1 MLLSITI
8 RIFCYFCIELMR
20 KTAAILLLMLIAFNT
35 IGYKLWFNYAMQQAD
50 FSLEASLNK
59 NNFNQQD
66 LFTLKIPLHL
76 PYQNTT
82 SSFERV
88 DGEIT
93 VNGKNYKFVQRM
105 VQNDTLYLQCISHAE
120 KNTLEKK
127 SNDYFGTVNDLI
139 GNGDANKMPGKNSS
153 LLKFNSADFI
163 INEVYGCKYSNYSF
177 VCNLYSLNTFTYSSS
192 THLQKLIKPPQSV

>member
-8 RIFCYFCIELMR
+8 HIFCYFCIELMR

-35 IGYKLWFNYAMQQAD
+35 IGYKLWFNYAMSQAD

-59 NNFNQQD
+59 NSFNQQD
-66 LFTLKIPLHL
+66 LFTLKIPLNL
-76 PYQNTT
+76 PYQNIT

-120 KNTLEKK
+120 KNLLEKK
-127 SNDYFGTVNDLI
+127 SNDYFGIVNDLS
-139 GNGDANKMPGKNSS
+139 GNSDVNKMPGKNSS
-153 LLKFNSADFI
+153 SAKFYTADFI
-163 INEVYGCKYSNYSF
+163 INEVADCRFFKYSIID
-177 VCNLYSLNTFTYSSS
+177 NLYRLKPFAFISSI
-192 THLQKLIKPPQSV
+192 HLQKLIKPPQSV